1 MIQGGVH
8 SLRVCLSPRKKL
20 ILFLMLSI
28 AALATLLSVF
38 KREVTYMKARS
49 EGREGGRVTS
59 GHKRGGVQL
68 DKHSV
73 EQALRRRFDEEAS
86 VIFVP
91 GEEWAG
97 SIDDQRA
104 VTGGEKRGKADTV
117 NERNKERQNE
127 GSVGE
132 KVGKGDGDQ
141 TRNSPNVGDRD
152 EVDADADYVRD
163 HPLDSEEERSV
174 DVDYSDVDSTD
185 TQGQVDEDYGVY
197 EDTSVHSYVP
207 QDAAAKPA
215 MGSSDAPPEA
225 EPAVQKALEELKACK
240 SLDCIGKAHKKLKGK
255 TKFNAPHYFL
265 IGFQK
270 CATTSVNNYLRGHPE
285 YMPSVLKEAHY
296 FTACAKSWNDTNCK
310 ANSTQDYID
319 NYLRIS
325 DAVDNGLTAAT
336 VDASVDYAWKGED
349 LAREIHKVFPW
360 LKIVVMM
367 REPISRV
374 ISYTRMWT
382 QKGVRTSTHR
392 DNRIACDDGEDLFD
406 CLYPHLTPTA
416 YTGHYA
422 APLEGWL
429 KVWPAD
435 QIHVIQ
441 FEEFVSETDAVMRR
455 LKKFLGLDPTL
466 PENQQLYNVN
476 TRKDSGGSPMKRR
489 EYRTLIE
496 MARPDS
502 ERVADLLQKHG
513 LAEKDAWMR
522 RWQQVWDGNLKAC
535 GPDRICMINS
545 N

>member
-1 MIQGGVH
+1 
-8 SLRVCLSPRKKL
+8 
-20 ILFLMLSI
+20 MLSI

-49 EGREGGRVTS
+49 EGREDGSVALGN
-59 GHKRGGVQL
+59 KRGGVQL

-86 VIFVP
+86 VVFVP

-104 VTGGEKRGKADTV
+104 VTGGEKEGKAAEV
-117 NERNKERQNE
+117 NEKNKERQSERNE
-127 GSVGE
+127 RKKAE
-132 KVGKGDGDQ
+132 KGDDGQKLHLHDVD
-141 TRNSPNVGDRD
+141 NGGESDAD
-152 EVDADADYVRD
+152 ESDVDADYVRD
-163 HPLDSEEERSV
+163 HRLTSEGERSV
-174 DVDYSDVDSTD
+174 DLDYVDYGDSSDALE
-185 TQGQVDEDYGVY
+185 QVNEDYGVY
-197 EDTSVHSYVP
+197 EDTTAQSFVP
-207 QDAAAKPA
+207 QGASSQQAK
-215 MGSSDAPPEA
+215 GGFGAPPEVK
-225 EPAVQKALEELKACK
+225 PSVQQALAELKACK
-240 SLDCIGKAHKKLKGK
+240 SLECIGEAHKKLEGK

-319 NYLRIS
+319 NYLRIA
-325 DAVDNGLTAAT
+325 DAVDNGLKAAT

-382 QKGVRTSTHR
+382 QKGVRTSTHK

-422 APLEGWL
+422 VPLEGWL
-429 KVWPAD
+429 NVWPAD

-466 PENQQLYNVN
+466 PENRQLYNVN
-476 TRKDSGGSPMKRR
+476 TRKDLGGSPMKRR
-489 EYRTLIE
+489 EYRTLVE

-522 RWQQVWDGNLKAC
+522 RWQQVWDANLEAC

>member
-1 MIQGGVH
+1 
-8 SLRVCLSPRKKL
+8 
-20 ILFLMLSI
+20 MLSI

-49 EGREGGRVTS
+49 EGREDGSVALGN
-59 GHKRGGVQL
+59 KRGGVQL

-86 VIFVP
+86 VVFVP

-104 VTGGEKRGKADTV
+104 VTGGEKEGKAAEV
-117 NERNKERQNE
+117 NEKNKERQSERNE
-127 GSVGE
+127 RKKAE
-132 KVGKGDGDQ
+132 KGDDGQ
-141 TRNSPNVGDRD
+141 KLHLRD
-152 EVDADADYVRD
+152 VDNGGESDADESDVDADYVRD
-163 HPLDSEEERSV
+163 HRLTSEGERSV
-174 DVDYSDVDSTD
+174 DLDYVDYGDSSDALE
-185 TQGQVDEDYGVY
+185 QVNEDYGVY
-197 EDTSVHSYVP
+197 EDTTAQSFVP
-207 QDAAAKPA
+207 QGASSQQAK
-215 MGSSDAPPEA
+215 GGFGAPPEVK
-225 EPAVQKALEELKACK
+225 PSVQQALAELKACK
-240 SLDCIGKAHKKLKGK
+240 SLECIGEAHKKLEGK

-319 NYLRIS
+319 NYLRIA
-325 DAVDNGLTAAT
+325 DAVDNGLKAAT

-382 QKGVRTSTHR
+382 QKGVRTSTHK

-422 APLEGWL
+422 VPLEGWL
-429 KVWPAD
+429 NVWPAD

-466 PENQQLYNVN
+466 PENRQLYNVN

-489 EYRTLIE
+489 EYRTLVE

-522 RWQQVWDGNLKAC
+522 RWQQVWDANLEAC

>member
-1 MIQGGVH
+1 
-8 SLRVCLSPRKKL
+8 
-20 ILFLMLSI
+20 MLSI
-28 AALATLLSVF
+28 AAAATLLSVF

-49 EGREGGRVTS
+49 EGRDSGGVTS
-59 GHKRGGVQL
+59 GHKQGGVLL

-86 VIFVP
+86 LVYVP

-97 SIDDQRA
+97 SIDDQRT
-104 VTGGEKRGKADTV
+104 VPGGDRGKTTTATEKSKDTLEGNKKNKVNAGKEKDGRNDDETHNRRDGAD
-117 NERNKERQNE
+117 EEE
-127 GSVGE
+127 FDGSDV
-132 KVGKGDGDQ
+132 
-141 TRNSPNVGDRD
+141 
-152 EVDADADYVRD
+152 DADYVRD
-163 HPLDSEEERSV
+163 HALDSKEDGSAD
-174 DVDYSDVDSTD
+174 DVDYSDGDSTVV
-185 TQGQVDEDYGVY
+185 QGQLDEDYGVY

-207 QDAAAKPA
+207 QDATAKPA
-215 MGSSDAPPEA
+215 KGGFDAPPKLV
-225 EPAVQKALEELKACK
+225 EPAVHQALEELKACK
-240 SLDCIGKAHKKLKGK
+240 SLECIGKAHKKLKGK

-296 FTACAKSWNDTNCK
+296 FTSCAKSWSEPNCK

-319 NYLRIS
+319 NYLRIA
-325 DAVDNGLTAAT
+325 DAADNGLMAAT
-336 VDASVDYAWKGED
+336 VDASVDYAWKGEE
-349 LAREIHKVFPW
+349 LARDIHKVFPW

-382 QKGVRTSTHR
+382 QRGVRTSTHK

-522 RWQQVWDGNLKAC
+522 RWEQVWDGNLKAC

>member
-117 NERNKERQNE
+117 NGRNKERQNE